1 MSERVTMPALGE
13 SVTEGTV
20 TRWLKQVGETVA
32 VDEPLLE
39 VSTDKVDTEIPSP
52 VAGVLQEV
60 LVGEDDTVPVG
71 ADLAVIGD
79 GQAGSSDGGGSAQAG
94 QATAPDEPTQDPVA
108 SHSSQPSVSPAVVQG
123 REEQGEP
130 AQASGQVPDTSAEGA
145 AGVSSSDSSS
155 GEPTRRPSGGTHGS
169 DGGTTV
175 TMPALGESVT
185 EGTVTW
191 WLKAEGEEVE
201 VDEPLLEVST
211 DKVDTEI
218 PSPVAGTVTKLLVAE
233 DETVPVGADLAV
245 VGGAPAGDGGGQP
258 ASGGTDLADEA
269 NALEKEREKAAQ
281 LESPA
286 AQPAHVEQE
295 RAGRAGRGAP
305 AEPAPSA
312 PAPSAPAPS
321 APAPSAPA
329 AQQAAPQQAA
339 PAAEPPQG

>member
-94 QATAPDEPTQDPVA
+94 QATAPDEPSQDPGSSHTTPAPAGPARGGQATARDEPSQAPVS
-108 SHSSQPSVSPAVVQG
+108 SHSTQPSVSPAVVQG

-145 AGVSSSDSSS
+145 ADVSSSDSS
-155 GEPTRRPSGGTHGS
+155 GDEPTRRPSGGTHGS

-185 EGTVTW
+185 E
-191 WLKAEGEEVE
+191 
-201 VDEPLLEVST
+201 
-211 DKVDTEI
+211 
-218 PSPVAGTVTKLLVAE
+218 
-233 DETVPVGADLAV
+233 
-245 VGGAPAGDGGGQP
+245 
-258 ASGGTDLADEA
+258 
-269 NALEKEREKAAQ
+269 
-281 LESPA
+281 
-286 AQPAHVEQE
+286 
-295 RAGRAGRGAP
+295 
-305 AEPAPSA
+305 
-312 PAPSAPAPS
+312 
-321 APAPSAPA
+321 
-329 AQQAAPQQAA
+329 
-339 PAAEPPQG
+339 